1 MTKARSIHFLTV
13 PHPNV
18 QAILKF
24 GLHVIKY
31 VGQARG
37 ILEESVLFLYSQ
49 DPHSTCTCTED
60 RAVQCRMIFIGH
72 FRIVTKLNI

>member
-31 VGQARG
+31 VGQARE
-37 ILEESVLFLYSQ
+37 ILEESVLFLYILVKI
-49 DPHSTCTCTED
+49 HIVH
-60 RAVQCRMIFIGH
+60 VQ
-72 FRIVTKLNI
+72 RIEQYNAE